1 MMDGN
6 KIIDNI
12 TLYQDY
18 HGYYPASLD
27 SLNLDN
33 EMINCENFEYRL
45 EGGSLYVISFE
56 LWPLYRFEYRPQE
69 DEWLKLYLQQVMLNR
84 TISCIWR
91 DHDPEES
98 ADSATASAGDDL
110 AAMFADAAKF
120 KEEFP
125 KDRGK
130 YYTSEQDHPGKKFS
144 RKYIV
149 HQ

>member
-1 MMDGN
+1 MFNERIPIWLFAITPIIFILILFFGVALYGKYTLKKLEGYLMMDGN
-6 KIIDNI
+6 KIIYNI

-69 DEWLKLYLQQVMLNR
+69 DEWLKLYLQ
-84 TISCIWR
+84 
-91 DHDPEES
+91 
-98 ADSATASAGDDL
+98 
-110 AAMFADAAKF
+110 
-120 KEEFP
+120 
-125 KDRGK
+125 
-130 YYTSEQDHPGKKFS
+130 
-144 RKYIV
+144 
-149 HQ
+149 

>member
-1 MMDGN
+1 MDGN

-45 EGGSLYVISFE
+45 EGDSLYVISFE

-69 DEWLKLYLQQVMLNR
+69 DEWLKLYLQQVMLNG
-84 TISCIWR
+84 TS
-91 DHDPEES
+91 DGVLLSETVHY
-98 ADSATASAGDDL
+98 ADGTRAGVKTPD
-110 AAMFADAAKF
+110 FC
-120 KEEFP
+120 
-125 KDRGK
+125 
-130 YYTSEQDHPGKKFS
+130 
-144 RKYIV
+144 
-149 HQ
+149 

>member
-1 MMDGN
+1 MFNERIPIWLFAITPIIFILILFFGVALYGKYTLKKLEGYLIMDGN

-45 EGGSLYVISFE
+45 SCDSLYVISFE

-69 DEWLKLYLQQVMLNR
+69 DEWLKLYLQ
-84 TISCIWR
+84 
-91 DHDPEES
+91 
-98 ADSATASAGDDL
+98 
-110 AAMFADAAKF
+110 
-120 KEEFP
+120 
-125 KDRGK
+125 
-130 YYTSEQDHPGKKFS
+130 
-144 RKYIV
+144 
-149 HQ
+149 